1 MLTSESGR
9 SCEIGVVTPRI
20 ILPRRIECRRLPGI
34 RVEPAPALDGLLRA
48 RAMAITSRAARGYVG
63 AAPFC
68 QAGRAGTHYV
78 DAAPASWRS
87 PEVACISATEGHAPA
102 HSCGR
107 WHGVRR
113 GGPVHPIPPRCGR
126 PPARPA
132 CSWDSACAG
141 QCRRSQQ
148 GRFPFCKVKCPGP
161 RALLGHLRGSRLTAY
176 RNTPIWMT
184 LQPCKWSNAFRKS
197 RPNATLTSERVFE
210 QAEGLIPAPK

>member
-1 MLTSESGR
+1 LLTSESGR

-34 RVEPAPALDGLLRA
+34 RVEPAPALDRLLRA

-132 CSWDSACAG
+132 CSWIPHALASAADLNKADSL
-141 QCRRSQQ
+141 S
-148 GRFPFCKVKCPGP
+148 VKSNAPGP